1 MNKNVVSNTWRTLDI
16 RFNAHFIEHI
26 LDNVSCEYLQLD
38 GISEADTELIGFHML
53 EYPNSNDTSSQEI
66 RLESHIVQKSN
77 LCATSV
83 KVR

>member
-1 MNKNVVSNTWRTLDI
+1 MNNTWRTLDI

-38 GISEADTELIGFHML
+38 GISEADTELIAFHML
-53 EYPNSNDTSSQEI
+53 EYPNSNDTSSQQI
-66 RLESHIVQKSN
+66 RLENHAVQKSY